1 MAVIEYGPDRP
12 HAGGFI
18 GLRVYVKKVGG
29 KPFQKYF
36 PFKGLSDAQ
45 IAEVRSEADRLD
57 QEHTEGAK
65 VRLASYRLYQPSRS
79 PLSSVLGIS
88 VGLVSRHHENGGF
101 RHELVV
107 TVAGVDQS
115 VDKAGSFSRQTKS
128 ITIYDYEWF
137 IKAWRK
143 ACKDKAEIS
152 GLRRTP
158 SRWYQSVPS
167 EKDVQKFIS
176 DKVVAKQKAA
186 LLFDI
191 LPD

>member
-12 HAGGFI
+12 HGGGFV
-18 GLRVYVKKVGG
+18 GLRVFVKKVGD

-36 PFKGLSDAQ
+36 SFKGLSDSQ
-45 IAEVRSEADRLD
+45 VAEARSEADRLD
-57 QEHTEGAK
+57 QKHTEEAK
-65 VRLASYRLYQPSRS
+65 LRLTSHRLYQPSRS

-107 TVAGVDQS
+107 NVAGADRS
-115 VDKAGSFSRQTKS
+115 VNKAGSFSRQTKS
-128 ITIYDYEWF
+128 ITTYDYEWF
-137 IKAWRK
+137 VKAWRK
-143 ACKDKAEIS
+143 ACKDKAGIS

-167 EKDVQKFIS
+167 EKDVQKFIN
-176 DKVVAKQKAA
+176 DKVASKLIAA
-186 LLFDI
+186 
-191 LPD
+191 